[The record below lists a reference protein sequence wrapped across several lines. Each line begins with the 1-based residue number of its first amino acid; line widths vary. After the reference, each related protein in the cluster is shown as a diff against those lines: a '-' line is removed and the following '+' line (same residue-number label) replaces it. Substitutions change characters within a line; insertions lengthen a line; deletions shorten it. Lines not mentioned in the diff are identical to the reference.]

1 MRVANNAEE
10 LPGAFQMA
18 KSEAKACFGDDEVYM
33 EKLVTGPEAAEF
45 VDLRLPVKQNLHL
58 VAKAKGKKV
67 SELQSRIEKLEDELE
82 AAHAIV
88 RAAMKYIRKLWR
100 WSDQRDIA
108 HQRGVEPPPQP
119 ELPELLKDEV

>member
-1 MRVANNAEE
+1 MNPDQIAAIGAIVAAIIG
-10 LPGAFQMA
+10 GATAWQ
-18 KSEAKACFGDDEVYM
+18 
-33 EKLVTGPEAAEF
+33 
-45 VDLRLPVKQNLHL
+45 
-58 VAKAKGKKV
+58 GKRV
-67 SELQSRIEKLEDELE
+67 SELQGRIEKLEDELE
-82 AAHAIV
+82 AAHAIG